1 MNTPQIPPE
10 RWIANLLE
18 AARLISDRD
27 YQERR
32 WLADDALAWET
43 PDEAINM
50 LDDSVLNGFIEQF
63 GNSFSPVQANT
74 AVGSVTRSIT
84 IVKRLRSTSNR
95 SESLLIQH
103 GKRFARRRQIS
114 FKPSMGNGQTARPN
128 SYSECVVATRT
139 LTGKSENPSKEEST
153 VAHPEHF
160 KPGGSDQTK
169 TSVDAACT
177 APQQSKNLSSS
188 T

>member
-50 LDDSVLNGFIEQF
+50 LDDSFLNGFIEQF

-84 IVKRLRSTSNR
+84 IVKRLRSTS
-95 SESLLIQH
+95 SLLIQH
-103 GKRFARRRQIS
+103 GKRFARRPDFIQA
-114 FKPSMGNGQTARPN
+114 FGGKWPN
-128 SYSECVVATRT
+128 SA
-139 LTGKSENPSKEEST
+139 SK
-153 VAHPEHF
+153 
-160 KPGGSDQTK
+160 Q
-169 TSVDAACT
+169 
-177 APQQSKNLSSS
+177 L
-188 T
+188 